1 MNIINKKCVSTIIGG
16 ISGNVT
22 YNGKTINIP
31 RGSRFEMIDGKV
43 LINGKPF
50 EQYNE
55 ADCPIIKIEITG
67 NVESIETESGDVT
80 IQGDASNIHTM
91 SGDVRCNAVSGNVNT
106 MSGDVTCDNIK
117 GTAWNWTVSIRMR
130 LWRNILYS
138 LIMRAVNELGLSVLP
153 SLRTTYSVPSLSFPM
168 LVMALWSCTPVAGSM
183 PA

>member
-67 NVESIETESGDVT
+67 NVESIETESG
-80 IQGDASNIHTM
+80 
-91 SGDVRCNAVSGNVNT
+91 NVNT

-117 GTAWNWTVSIRMR
+117 GHCSTMSGDIRR
-130 LWRNILYS
+130 
-138 LIMRAVNELGLSVLP
+138 
-153 SLRTTYSVPSLSFPM
+153 
-168 LVMALWSCTPVAGSM
+168 
-183 PA
+183 